1 MRFDV
6 EFPNARE
13 GVFVPPGFVSPDQI
27 IEVVQLAEKL
37 GFWAVWATDF
47 VTPTPM
53 YGIPQGEKPNWYEPL
68 ISIAFCAAH
77 TTRINLGTGLLLAP
91 LRDPVIVA
99 KEVATIDQFSK
110 GRMLLGLGLGM
121 CRDEFEALMPRK
133 AKAHRGRML
142 DELIEL
148 TSKLLT
154 DDTDVRFEGKYNAI
168 AGVSLYP
175 KPYQGKLP
183 IYVPCRAPDAYE
195 RVVKWGLNITA
206 PAASLEKHLAAL
218 KPMLEKNGR
227 ALSDIDII
235 AEGEVFF
242 GKDRQEAAARYART
256 RHGQFR
262 LKRQPMD
269 AFLEANWVGST
280 DEIVEKMSKLK
291 AHGLTHFNILH
302 VPADTLVERKE
313 LMLRFAEEV
322 MPKLQ

>member
-13 GVFVPPGFVSPDQI
+13 SVFVPPGFVTPDQM
-27 IEVVQLAEKL
+27 IEVVQLAERL

-77 TTRINLGTGLLLAP
+77 TKKIKLGTGLLLAP

-133 AKAHRGRML
+133 AKAHRGTMM

-148 TSKLLT
+148 TSRLLSDET
-154 DDTDVRFEGKYNAI
+154 DIKFDGKYNAI
-168 AGVSLYP
+168 SGVSLYP
-175 KPYQGKLP
+175 KPYQNKLP

-195 RVVKWGLNITA
+195 RVAKWGLNITVQSA
-206 PAASLEKHLAAL
+206 ILPKQLEAL
-218 KPMLEKNGR
+218 KPIFEKYGR
-227 ALSDIDII
+227 TLSEIDII

-242 GKDRQEAAARYART
+242 GKNRQDAAARYAKT

-262 LKRQPMD
+262 LKKQPLD
-269 AFLEANWVGST
+269 AFLDANWVGST
-280 DEIVEKMSKLK
+280 DEIIEKMSKLK
-291 AHGLTHFNILH
+291 AQGLSHFNILH
-302 VPADTLVERKE
+302 VPADSLAERKE
-313 LMLRFAEEV
+313 LMQRFAEEV
-322 MPKLQ
+322 IPKLQ